1 MKTCNC
7 GLKKNTLALYGSK
20 QPALLPGHFASVQVT
35 LIEPEGTRKTFN
47 EVVRKHKTRCRDPGN
62 LGPEDQSARQEP
74 MQGHS

>member
-1 MKTCNC
+1 M
-7 GLKKNTLALYGSK
+7 
-20 QPALLPGHFASVQVT
+20 QVT
-35 LIEPEGTRKTFN
+35 LREPEGTRKNFN